1 MLDIKLIREKPDF
14 VRDNIKKRQH
24 PEYLEYLD
32 ELIESDK
39 KWRELL
45 SQVNE
50 LRAKRNK
57 ISLEIAKSKKEKKDA
72 GKLLKEA
79 EQIPLEIKKVEEQT
93 KELEEKNSLLL
104 LKIPNII
111 DDSVPIGKDESENV
125 ETKRW
130 GKKPKFNFEPK
141 NHLEIL
147 KGLGM
152 IDEERA
158 AKSAGHGFFY
168 FKNDLVL
175 LDLAIQ
181 KFALDFLK
189 KKGFII
195 VEPPYMIK
203 KKPYEGVVDLTDFEN
218 VMYKIENEDL
228 YLIATSEHAIGAMFT
243 DEVLDKK
250 ELPLKFA
257 GISPCFRKEV
267 GTHGKYTKGLFRMHQ
282 FNKIEQFVFCLPEQ
296 SPKVLEEIQKNAEE
310 LYKELGLHFRVVE
323 LCSGDLSILKN
334 KSYDTEIWMAD
345 DQFREVGSATNC
357 TDHQARRL
365 NTKFRE
371 GGGKPAAGFV
381 HTLNDTAL
389 ATSRTI
395 LAILEQFQQ
404 KDGSVKIPKVLVPY
418 TGFEVLKKSD
428 KK

>member
-1 MLDIKLIREKPDF
+1 MLDIKLIREKPDS
-14 VRDNIKKRQH
+14 VRENIKKRQH

-45 SQVNE
+45 EEANK
-50 LRAKRNK
+50 LRAERNK
-57 ISLEIAKSKKEKKDA
+57 ISLEIAKLKKEKKDA
-72 GKLLKEA
+72 GKLLKRASE
-79 EQIPLEIKKVEEQT
+79 IPEKIKEIEEET
-93 KELEEKNSLLL
+93 KGLEEKNTLLL
-104 LKIPNII
+104 MKIPNII
-111 DDSVPIGKDESENV
+111 HDKVPIGKDESENV
-125 ETKRW
+125 EIKRW
-130 GKKPKFNFEPK
+130 EKPPKFNFEPK

-147 KGLGM
+147 QGLGL

-158 AKSAGHGFFY
+158 AKASGHGFFY
-168 FKNDLVL
+168 FKKDLVL
-175 LDLAIQ
+175 LDFAIQ

-195 VEPPYMIK
+195 IEPPFMIK
-203 KKPYEGVVDLTDFEN
+203 RKAYEGVVDLADFES

-228 YLIATSEHAIGAMFT
+228 YLIATSEHAMGAMFM
-243 DEVLDKK
+243 DEVLGKK
-250 ELPLKFA
+250 ELPMRLA

-282 FNKIEQFVFCLPEQ
+282 FNKIEQFIFCLPEQ
-296 SPKVLEEIQKNAEE
+296 SEKMLEEIQKNAEE
-310 LYKELGLHFRVVE
+310 LYEALGLHYRVVE

-334 KSYDTEIWMAD
+334 RSYDTEIWMAD
-345 DQFREVGSATNC
+345 GTFREIGSATNC
-357 TDHQARRL
+357 TDYQARRL
-365 NTKFRE
+365 NVKFKE
-371 GGGKPAAGFV
+371 GEGKPPAGFV
-381 HTLNDTAL
+381 HTLNNTAL
-389 ATSRTI
+389 ATSRTM

-418 TGFEVLKKSD
+418 TGFDVLKKVD